1 MKERI
6 IREQVIP
13 IILTILTFLVLCVA
27 LYFSILLLNLLPTQ
41 EKIALEIRKR
51 DILVGLTIYLKT
63 AIDFAIFIGNLMRS
77 NPGWKKRIAI
87 EVGTAVGNMA
97 GTIVVL
103 VLWNFFREIPI
114 LMAIM
119 IFVASL
125 VLLRMAQESI
135 EEFLH
140 NGKNNFTKF
149 HTTVSFLNAQLATLN
164 TLFKPLLGR
173 LIPNTSITNTKTL
186 SFWNLVAF
194 SFTIPF
200 ILGLDDFAGYI
211 PLFSIINVFGF
222 AIGVFLGHMILNA
235 ALFVSPDKTT
245 KLVRHPAVLI
255 IGGIAFVGIAAWGF
269 YEVSHILL
277 ALLTH

>member
-1 MKERI
+1 MKSTVLK
-6 IREQVIP
+6 EQAIP
-13 IILTILTFLVLCVA
+13 IFLTILTFFALCVV
-27 LYFSILLLNLLPTQ
+27 LYTAISVLNLFPSR
-41 EKIALEIRKR
+41 EKIALEIRLT
-51 DILVGLTIYLKT
+51 DVLVGLTIYLKT

-87 EVGTAVGNMA
+87 EIGTAVGNMG

-103 VLWNFFREIPI
+103 VLWNFFREVPI
-114 LMAIM
+114 LMAVM
-119 IFVASL
+119 ITVASL

-140 NGKNNFTKF
+140 ENNSPKF
-149 HTTVSFLNAQLATLN
+149 HTSISFLNQQLTTVN
-164 TLFKPLLGR
+164 KLFKPILGKLL
-173 LIPNTSITNTKTL
+173 PNTSITNIKSM
-186 SFWNLVAF
+186 SFWNLMAY

-211 PLFSIINVFGF
+211 PLFSIVNVFGF

-235 ALFVSPDKTT
+235 ALFVSPKKTADI
-245 KLVRHPAVLI
+245 VRHPLVLI
-255 IGGIAFVGIAAWGF
+255 IGGLAFVGIALWGF

-277 ALLTH
+277 GIIGH

>member
-13 IILTILTFLVLCVA
+13 IILTVLTFFGLCVA

-51 DILVGLTIYLKT
+51 DLLVGLTIYLKT

-97 GTIVVL
+97 GTIAVL

-140 NGKNNFTKF
+140 RKTFSTKF
-149 HTTVSFLNAQLATLN
+149 HASVSFINAQLATLN

-186 SFWNLVAF
+186 SFWNLVVF

-222 AIGVFLGHMILNA
+222 AIGVFLGHMLLNA

-245 KLVRHPAVLI
+245 KLVRHPLVLI
-255 IGGIAFVGIAAWGF
+255 IGGLAFVLIAAWGF

-277 ALLTH
+277 NIFTH